1 MAKRKIDA
9 MHAEYGYGG
18 GRCEDCIHCV
28 RLEPRPGKRYYKCA
42 LYGVSAAESTD
53 WRLSYLA
60 CGMINH
66 PLPKLFTPMIDVLK
80 REMKR
85 GSAEPI
91 EGQMMLCGA
100 KMDEVDGYE

>member
-28 RLEPRPGKRYYKCA
+28 SIEPRPRKRYYKCA

-53 WRLSYLA
+53 WRLSYLS
-60 CGMINH
+60 CGMINQ

-80 REMKR
+80 CEPKKAA
-85 GSAEPI
+85 AEPI
-91 EGQMMLCGA
+91 EGQMKFEM
-100 KMDEVDGYE
+100 